1 MPSLPPSLGCPT
13 PLAPMPASPPRPV
26 FVDAARNRPGQVGQ
40 VGQIGEARED
50 HPGHELDRAD
60 GGTRDAL
67 GRPLREL
74 RLSITDRCNFRC
86 GYCMPSDS
94 FREDAHFLP
103 RPEILSYEEIA
114 RLARLF
120 VTNFGVR
127 KLRVT
132 GGEPLLRRDVP
143 RLVRW
148 LAEIP
153 GAADLALTTN
163 GYLLE
168 DLAQPL
174 RAAGLARIT
183 VSLDSL
189 DPHQFAHMSGSSG
202 PAALERLPRVLAGI
216 DAALAA
222 GFDQLKINCV
232 VVAGQNDS
240 AILPLAERFRGT
252 NHIVRFIE
260 YMDVG
265 TQNHWRGDDV
275 VPAAEIV
282 RRISEVW
289 PLEAAPPHH
298 RGEVAQRFRYRDGAG
313 EIGVIAS
320 VSQPFCGDCQRARLS
335 ADGKLLTCL
344 FAQTGFDLKTLLR
357 SAGATDA
364 ELSDLVRQVWSV
376 RRDRYSEERAALS
389 SRRSPN
395 GDGARNRRR
404 LEMYQVGG

>member
-1 MPSLPPSLGCPT
+1 MQQ
-13 PLAPMPASPPRPV
+13 PLSRPAPI
-26 FVDAARNRPGQVGQ
+26 DAARER
-40 VGQIGEARED
+40 
-50 HPGHELDRAD
+50 
-60 GGTRDAL
+60 RDAL

-74 RLSITDRCNFRC
+74 RLSVTDRCNFRC

-103 RPEILSYEEIA
+103 RPEILSYEELA

-120 VTNFGVR
+120 VSELGVR

-132 GGEPLLRRDVP
+132 GGEPLLRRDLP
-143 RLVRW
+143 RLIDW
-148 LAEIP
+148 LAKIP
-153 GAADLALTTN
+153 GATDLALTTN
-163 GYLLE
+163 GFLLE
-168 DLAQPL
+168 HLARPL
-174 RAAGLARIT
+174 RAAGLARVT
-183 VSLDSL
+183 VSVDSL
-189 DPHQFAHMSGSSG
+189 DPSQFAAMSGASG

-222 GFDQLKINCV
+222 GFEQLKINCV
-232 VVAGQNDS
+232 VIAGQNDS

-265 TQNHWRGDDV
+265 TQNAWRANDV

-282 RRISEVW
+282 RRISAVW
-289 PLEAAPPHH
+289 PLEAAPPNH
-298 RGEVAQRFRYRDGAG
+298 RGEVAQRFRYRDGGG

-320 VSQPFCGDCQRARLS
+320 VSQPFCGECQRARLS

-344 FAQTGFDLKTLLR
+344 FAQSGFDLKAPLR
-357 SAGATDA
+357 SGATDT
-364 ELSDLVRQVWSV
+364 ELGELVRNVWAV
-376 RRDRYSEERAALS
+376 RRDRYSEQRAELETRAHSTPIRSNGERTH
-389 SRRSPN
+389 
-395 GDGARNRRR
+395 DRRR